1 MNGKNIVSLTAF
13 AIAMAYLETVVVVH
27 LRTIFYPE
35 GFAFPLRESD
45 LLTYGIELGREAAT
59 MVMLVAVAR
68 LAGSPGWGRFAC
80 FAFLFGVWDIWYY
93 IWLKA
98 LLNWPESLLTWDV
111 LFLIPVVWIGPVL
124 APVLISLLLVAGSLL
139 AMRLLDRGGRIRL
152 DRWDW
157 AGGFAGALLIFYTFM
172 SDMTAQVIQ
181 GGVQAATAFVPA
193 TFNWPVFLAGFAL
206 MTGFAW
212 RILRRA
218 G

>member
-1 MNGKNIVSLTAF
+1 MNGKNLANLTVF
-13 AIAMAYLETVVVVH
+13 AIAMAYLETAVVVH

-35 GFAFPLRESD
+35 GFAFPLKDAD

-59 MVMLVAVAR
+59 ILMLIAVVR
-68 LAGSPGWGRFAC
+68 LSAPPGWGRFAS

-93 IWLKA
+93 VWLKV

-124 APVLISLLLVAGSLL
+124 APVLISLLLVAGSLA
-139 AMRLLDRGGRIRL
+139 AMCVLDRGGRIRL

-157 AGGFAGALLIFYTFM
+157 TGGFAGALLIFYTFM
-172 SDMTAQVIQ
+172 SDMTAQVIR

-193 TFNWPVFLAGFAL
+193 AFNWPVFLTGFAL

-218 G
+218 S